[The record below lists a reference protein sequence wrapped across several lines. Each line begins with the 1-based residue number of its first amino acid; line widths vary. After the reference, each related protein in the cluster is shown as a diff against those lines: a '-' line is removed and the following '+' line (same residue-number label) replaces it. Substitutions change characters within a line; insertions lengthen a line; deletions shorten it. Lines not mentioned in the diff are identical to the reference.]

1 MNAEKNK
8 DGEVV
13 KLPKWF
19 CITIITGGISMVSFA
34 LTMMS
39 REAVESE
46 EIKRH
51 ERVITSHSETLTRHS
66 ESIGAIKTDLAV
78 IRTRQEG
85 TDGVLERI
93 EVQQTKI
100 LDKLSDND

>member
-1 MNAEKNK
+1 MKAEKTK
-8 DGEVV
+8 DGETV

-19 CITIITGGISMVSFA
+19 CATIITGGISMVSFA
-34 LTMMS
+34 VTMMS

-46 EIKRH
+46 ELKRH
-51 ERVITSHSETLTRHS
+51 DKVISSHSETLIKHS
-66 ESIGAIKTDLAV
+66 EAIGSIKTDIAI

-85 TDGVLERI
+85 TDGALERI

-100 LDKLSDND
+100 LDKLTNN